1 MGAPMPPPVYYCD
14 HFEVVLPPQN
24 RFPMGKYAL
33 LRKRLVAEQVIPAA
47 DLHAGEPAPI
57 EAVLAVHDAN
67 YVHRF
72 LDGTLERTAMQRIGL
87 PWSREFVARSLASAG
102 GTLAAAHAALE
113 FGLSGHLAGGTHHA
127 HRAHGSGFCVFNDIA
142 IAAVDLLARGLVKR
156 VLVVDLDVHQGDG
169 TASIFEHDERVFT
182 FSMHGEHNFPARK
195 SRGDLD
201 VALPDRTGDDE
212 YLASLRT
219 NLSLAI
225 ERATPDF
232 LIYQAGVDPLAGD
245 RLGRLSLTHNGL
257 FERDKLVFS
266 VARHLRLPLVL
277 TLGGGYSEPIDA
289 TLEAHVN
296 TYRAARDCYGK
307 RV

>member
-1 MGAPMPPPVYYCD
+1 MPPPVYYCD
-14 HFEVVLPPQN
+14 HFEVVLPRGH
-24 RFPMGKYAL
+24 RFPMHKYAL
-33 LRKRLVAEQVIPAA
+33 LRERLVAELVIPAA
-47 DLHAGEPAPI
+47 DLHAAEPAPI

-72 LDGTLERTAMQRIGL
+72 LDGTLERSAIQRIGL
-87 PWSREFVARSLASAG
+87 PWSREFVARSLASVG
-102 GTLAAAHAALE
+102 GTLKAAHSALE

-182 FSMHGEHNFPARK
+182 FSIHGERNFPSRK
-195 SRGDLD
+195 PRGDLD

-212 YLASLRT
+212 YLAAVRA
-219 NLSLAI
+219 NLLLAI
-225 ERATPDF
+225 ERSKADF
-232 LIYQAGVDPLAGD
+232 VFYQAGVDPLAGD
-245 RLGRLSLTHNGL
+245 RLGRLALTHKGL
-257 FERDKLVFS
+257 FERDKLVFGA
-266 VARHLRLPLVL
+266 ARHLRLPLVL
-277 TLGGGYSEPIDA
+277 TLGGGYCEPIDA

-296 TYRAARDCYGK
+296 TYRAAREVLSG
-307 RV
+307 R